1 MRSANPLRLL
11 LALAGSPSA
20 DADRMFQTLCAA
32 LAEGGIAPIVLH
44 GWTGAERLHVDR
56 SDALGYPVYRSDVP
70 AADIGLLAVLERPS
84 AAVLFGSDALALAG
98 PLVAAGV
105 PVVLV
110 VEGDRPV
117 YLGDLEAHPFVSLA
131 ATTLPEAARLTLLQ
145 GAPVTVLPLP
155 HSEKPAFE
163 GGGAAILVLG
173 DQRADGVALALA
185 LAEARP
191 VYRFLFPAKVAQIP
205 GLHLRLSRLANV
217 QMYAAGLP
225 LPPLHLALLPHCA
238 GVPPWENLAG
248 VLAAGVPILGGDVPL
263 LAAGIGAA
271 GVSLSLTAPAEAWYA
286 ALDGLMTQGD
296 LRQRAEAAC
305 PAQAALLRPSAAQ
318 VASLWRDALQPPI
331 ARRHGFPTGRV

>member
-1 MRSANPLRLL
+1 MRTASPLRLL
-11 LALAGSPSA
+11 LASAGSPRA
-20 DADRMFQTLCAA
+20 DTDRRLQTLGAA
-32 LAEGGIAPIVLH
+32 LAAGNLAPIVLH
-44 GWTGAERLHVDR
+44 GWTGAGRLHVDR
-56 SDALGYPVYRSDVP
+56 SDAQGYPVYRSDAP

-105 PVVLV
+105 PVFLVL
-110 VEGDRPV
+110 EGDGPV
-117 YLGDLEAHPFVSLA
+117 YLGNLEAHPLVSLA
-131 ATTLPEAARLTLLQ
+131 ATTLQEAARLTLLQ

-155 HSEKPAFE
+155 RSEKPAFE

-173 DQRADGVALALA
+173 DHRADGVAVALA

-191 VYRFLFPAKVAQIP
+191 AYRFLFSENVAQIP

-217 QMYAAGLP
+217 QMHAVGMP
-225 LPPLHLALLPHCA
+225 LPPLQLALLPHCA
-238 GVPPWENLAG
+238 GVPPWDTLAEI
-248 VLAAGVPILGGDVPL
+248 LAAGVPVLGGDSPL

-271 GVSLSLTAPAEAWYA
+271 GLSLSLTAPAETWFA
-286 ALDGLMTQGD
+286 ALDGLMTPGD

-318 VASLWRDALQPPI
+318 VASLWRDTLQTHI
-331 ARRHGFPTGRV
+331 VRSHGFPKGRV